1 MQPMHVN
8 SGTERQKNFKNYGAR
23 TIFKTELICGAETS
37 QGHKIEE
44 YESPACVFNGQHK
57 RDIQWLE
64 LMHSVMEKRRV
75 I

>member
-23 TIFKTELICGAETS
+23 MIFKTELICGAETS
-37 QGHKIEE
+37 QGHEIEE
-44 YESPACVFNGQHK
+44 YESRACVFNGQHK
-57 RDIQWLE
+57 RDIQLLE